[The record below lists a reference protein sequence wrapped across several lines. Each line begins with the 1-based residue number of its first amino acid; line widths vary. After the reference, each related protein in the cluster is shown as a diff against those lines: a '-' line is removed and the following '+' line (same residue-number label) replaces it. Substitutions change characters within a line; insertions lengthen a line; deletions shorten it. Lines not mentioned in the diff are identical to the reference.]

1 MGKVGKQRGG
11 KVVQPAVGKQQFR
24 ETTKGAMVKEEWYR
38 ITMKHIATL

>member
-11 KVVQPAVGKQQFR
+11 QVEQPAVGEQRFR
-24 ETTKGAMVKEEWYR
+24 ETTKGAMAKEEWYR